1 LVDEA
6 LGFTVVVETTGDTLT
21 AVGKHL
27 D

>member
-6 LGFTVVVETTGDTLT
+6 LGFTIVVETTGDTLA